1 MAKFIELTDS
11 HYAQKFL
18 VNLEEV
24 TFIQSV
30 EKKEGKSAILHF
42 TSSTYAAD
50 RTVEVM
56 EDYNRLKGLVV
67 KAEALMEE

>member
-1 MAKFIELTDS
+1 MAKFIELTES
-11 HYAQKFL
+11 QNAQRFL

-30 EKKEGKSAILHF
+30 EKKEGKRAILHF

-56 EDYNRLKGLVV
+56 EDYNQLKNFVM
-67 KAEALMEE
+67 KAEVLMEE